1 MWGFNPRA
9 REGRDAAK
17 SASDAAASVFQ
28 PTRPRGARR
37 QGAVVSEMVQ
47 GFNPRAREGRDCNV
61 GCLTIK
67 EQCFNPRA
75 REGRDIIGKA
85 IRYNANVFQPTRPR
99 GARLSLILSAASAW
113 MFQPTRPRG
122 ARRSGGS
129 AVNYRIRVSTHAPA
143 RGATQG
149 CPDLHAQS
157 CRFNPRAREGRDADV
172 IDAKRI
178 WSSFNPRAREGRDTT
193 SMPHISRWMKFQPT
207 RPRGARRCTR
217 R

>member
-1 MWGFNPRA
+1 MCTS
-9 REGRDAAK
+9 K
-17 SASDAAASVFQ
+17 MFQ
-28 PTRPRGARR
+28 PTRPRGARPVEVMTSKP
-37 QGAVVSEMVQ
+37 AS
-47 GFNPRAREGRDCNV
+47 
-61 GCLTIK
+61 T
-67 EQCFNPRA
+67 
-75 REGRDIIGKA
+75 
-85 IRYNANVFQPTRPR
+85 FQPTRPR
-99 GARLSLILSAASAW
+99 GARLTLALICGVDRKFQPTRPRGARQSVKVSKSTSP

-178 WSSFNPRAREGRDTT
+178 WSSFNPRAREGRDVCDYRGVTVST
-193 SMPHISRWMKFQPT
+193 EFQPT
-207 RPRGARRCTR
+207 RPRGARLQRWLFDY
-217 R
+217 